1 MYFKL
6 NLWFLHSTR
15 LESWGEKNYKNALL
29 KKILQGYRKIFHFY
43 RSETVFKKYPFSNRI
58 SDQKNIEFDISSFTF
73 YRKSWKTKSI
83 HSIKQTTRR
92 LLIKDVFKSSV
103 SLFLPSILILQIK
116 NFLRHFMMV
125 VMALNSFFFVRAT
138 LLIIKKSYSILLIC
152 NKNLWNSLIYID
164 FQKVCFLYK
173 TK

>member
-1 MYFKL
+1 
-6 NLWFLHSTR
+6 LHSTR

-29 KKILQGYRKIFHFY
+29 KTFFAGL
-43 RSETVFKKYPFSNRI
+43 
-58 SDQKNIEFDISSFTF
+58 QKNIHFISIDQKQSL
-73 YRKSWKTKSI
+73 KSIRLVIESATKKHWIRYFFVYVLSKKLKNKSI
-83 HSIKQTTRR
+83 HSIKQTTGR
-92 LLIKDVFKSSV
+92 LLIKDLFKSFV
-103 SLFLPSILILQIK
+103 FLFLPFIWILQIK

-138 LLIIKKSYSILLIC
+138 LLIIKKYYSILLIC

-164 FQKVCFLYK
+164 FQKACFLYK